1 MIAKY
6 SPDQIAALY
15 ALAWPLSSL
24 GEAIEIVAGKAGL
37 LSDLVNPEPLPPISP
52 TLLNQISVLELIETL
67 AEPLGLEIEGVE
79 APYGELLDMV
89 CNAPPALLELPN
101 QNFLALLSGSKRQ
114 IRILAPDLSVQ
125 RIRPELIRALL
136 IDKIDGPETTQLE
149 TLLAGL
155 GVEQERRSRAKIAIL
170 DQQLSD
176 TRLGGC
182 YLLRLSPATAFR
194 QQLYHANLPHQV
206 LVMIGGYVIQQGLVV
221 ISGWLI
227 LQGTLEGRFEQMWLW
242 LWGLFLFT
250 NIPFQVLV
258 SNAQN
263 NLTIGMG
270 LLFKKRLLAGSLGL
284 DPEEIR
290 HQGTGQFLGRLMEA
304 EAVEWLAISGGFAA
318 LISVIQLIVA
328 GIVLTLGTTGS
339 FHLMLLLLWIIITLL
354 FTWRYYNNSKKWIKI
369 YREMSNDLVER
380 MVGHRT
386 RLAQE
391 NVKHW
396 HDEEDQILNRYLKLS
411 ENIDRHGVQLSAFIN
426 RGWLILALGGLV
438 PTFVFNPGS
447 STELAISLGGI
458 MLASNALQ
466 SIAGGLTSVIGI
478 MNAWEQ
484 FSPLFSVNAEE
495 RRRSRKKGAS
505 VGDDKIVTE
514 AFALTTLP
522 AKGEAIILAR
532 DITFSYH
539 EDSEPVLSELH
550 LRISYGD
557 RLLLEGPSGGGKS
570 TLVALLTGLRNPD
583 FGLLLLQGLD
593 LKTIGS
599 QAWRKR
605 IASAPQF
612 HENHV
617 LTDTF
622 AFNLLMGRRWPA
634 SPQDLAEAEI
644 ICRELGLG
652 ELIERMPAG
661 MQQMVGE
668 SGWQLSH
675 GERSR
680 LYIARALLQNA
691 YLIILDESFAALDPE
706 NLEHALRCVL
716 KRAPTLLVI
725 AHP

>member
-1 MIAKY
+1 MIARDFT
-6 SPDQIAALY
+6 DQIPSLY

-24 GEAIEIVAGKAGL
+24 GEVIEIVARQAGL
-37 LSDLVNPEPLPPISP
+37 LSELASQEPVPPLDPS
-52 TLLNQISVLELIETL
+52 LLNQLATLELIEIL
-67 AEPLGLEIEGVE
+67 ADPFGLEVE
-79 APYGELLDMV
+79 AVEAAYGELLDMV
-89 CNAPPALLELPN
+89 RNAPPALLQLPN
-101 QNFLALLSGSKRQ
+101 QDFLALLSGGKRQ
-114 IRILAPDLSVQ
+114 IRIIAPDLSVQ

-136 IDKIDGPETTQLE
+136 IDEIEAPQTAGLE
-149 TLLAGL
+149 ELLAGL
-155 GVEQERRSRAKIAIL
+155 GVAEERRTRAKIAIL
-170 DQQLSD
+170 DEQLSE
-176 TRLGGC
+176 TRIGGC

-194 QQLYHANLPHQV
+194 QQLYYAGLPRQV
-206 LVMIGGYVIQQGLVV
+206 SVMIGGYAIQQVLVV
-221 ISGWLI
+221 MSGWVI
-227 LQGTLEGRFEQMWLW
+227 LQGSLQGRFSQMWL
-242 LWGLFLFT
+242 LAWGLLLFT

-270 LLFKKRLLAGSLGL
+270 LLFKKRLLAGSLEL

-290 HQGTGQFLGRLMEA
+290 HQGAGQFLGRLMEA
-304 EAVEWLAISGGFAA
+304 EAVEWLALSGGFAA
-318 LISVIQLIVA
+318 LIALIQLIMA
-328 GIVLTLGTTGS
+328 GIVLTVGTTGS
-339 FHLMLLLLWIIITLL
+339 FHVLLLLLWTIITLL
-354 FTWRYYNNSKKWIKI
+354 FGWRYYHHSQKWLKS
-369 YREMSNDLVER
+369 YRDMSNDLVER

-391 NVKHW
+391 NVSHW
-396 HDEEDQILNRYLKLS
+396 HDEEDQILDRYLKLS
-411 ENIDRHGVQLSAFIN
+411 EKMDRHGVQLSAFIN
-426 RGWLILALGGLV
+426 RGWLILALAGLI
-438 PTFVFNPGS
+438 PTFVFNPAS

-458 MLASNALQ
+458 MLASNALRLV
-466 SIAGGLTSVIGI
+466 AGGLTSVVGI
-478 MNAWEQ
+478 LNAWEQ
-484 FSPLFSVNAEE
+484 FAPIFMIDSPDEARGSETGWGQSPLAE
-495 RRRSRKKGAS
+495 
-505 VGDDKIVTE
+505 
-514 AFALTTLP
+514 ALALATSP

-532 DITFSYH
+532 DIAFSYH
-539 EDSEPVLSELH
+539 EDSEPVLTELR
-550 LRISYGD
+550 LRISYGE

-570 TLVALLTGLRNPD
+570 TLVALLAGLRTPD

-593 LKTIGS
+593 LKTMGS
-599 QAWRKR
+599 QAWRQR
-605 IASAPQF
+605 IASVPQF

-706 NLEHALRCVL
+706 NLERALRCVL
-716 KRAPTLLVI
+716 KRAPTLLTI